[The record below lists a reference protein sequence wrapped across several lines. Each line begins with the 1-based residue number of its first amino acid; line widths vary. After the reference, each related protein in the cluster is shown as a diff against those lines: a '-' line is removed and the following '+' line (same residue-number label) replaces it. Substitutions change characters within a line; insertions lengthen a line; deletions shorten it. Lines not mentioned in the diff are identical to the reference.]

1 MVNFADD
8 NSVSFEER
16 PISHLTVSIL
26 KNSKLLVKLQR
37 DPLFLAL
44 YSGRLIVNALKDNK
58 IVLYAKQRRFT

>member
-1 MVNFADD
+1 M
-8 NSVSFEER
+8 
-16 PISHLTVSIL
+16 
-26 KNSKLLVKLQR
+26 KLQR